1 VLSITLARRA
11 DLSAGNVF
19 NSELR
24 QHLSK
29 LRSEFVAM
37 EDATLN
43 YPRLIAAADSADVT
57 IVGSYVGQS
66 WDATSASAPEAFTSF
81 VRTLSQRGRKPIVV
95 AFGNPYLLQQLP
107 WIGTYLVA
115 WGGFPVSQ
123 AAAARA
129 ILGESAISGHLPIT
143 IPPSATR
150 GAGEERAA
158 QRR

>member
-1 VLSITLARRA
+1 
-11 DLSAGNVF
+11 
-19 NSELR
+19 
-24 QHLSK
+24 
-29 LRSEFVAM
+29 
-37 EDATLN
+37 
-43 YPRLIAAADSADVT
+43 
-57 IVGSYVGQS
+57 
-66 WDATSASAPEAFTSF
+66 TSASAPEAFTSF
-81 VRTLSQRGRKPIVV
+81 VRALSQRGRKPIVV

>member
-1 VLSITLARRA
+1 
-11 DLSAGNVF
+11 
-19 NSELR
+19 
-24 QHLSK
+24 
-29 LRSEFVAM
+29 LRSEFVAT
-37 EDATLN
+37 EDAALN

-66 WDATSASAPEAFTSF
+66 WDATSASTPEAFTNF
-81 VRTLSQRGRKPIVV
+81 VRTLSQRGRKPIVI

-123 AAAARA
+123 VAAARA
-129 ILGESAISGHLPIT
+129 ILGASTISGRLPIT
-143 IPPSATR
+143 IPPYANR
-150 GAGEERAA
+150 GAGEDRAA